1 MIDTN
6 KMIRTLHCQYDH
18 PERWAVLKEWLND
31 DLGSV
36 VVYGWN
42 EQKNAW
48 NGITDRGVFVAF
60 SLDYSVMI
68 TAYFPCVGC
77 ARFVYDL
84 AMEDLSEIEEERFDR
99 VYKESRRKEFEFLKK
114 SA

>member
-6 KMIRTLHCQYDH
+6 VMKRTWHCENDH
-18 PERWAVLKEWLND
+18 PERWAVIREWLGD

-42 EQKNAW
+42 EYRNAW

-60 SLDYSVMI
+60 SMDCSLLI
-68 TAYFPCVGC
+68 TAYFPCVSC

-84 AMEDLSEIEEERFDR
+84 AMEDLNEIEEERFDR
-99 VYKESRRKEFEFLKK
+99 VYKESRREEFEFLKK